1 MEPQYTSKLSRRAGK
16 SSTSYLDLDIGD
28 ALIGSDGSD
37 RLIEV
42 NNSELKRSQH
52 GGEGNNEEIKRKK
65 PKTDRG
71 KLFCKD
77 KPSGAL
83 RTPVQCNAKAEY
95 RIEYLK
101 KAGESF
107 LQDGACS
114 KVAPKLSKCRECKSA
129 LQEPSLSPP
138 KTLCR
143 FDAFRRLRYTKNGNL
158 ATAGF
163 LDPNKDVT
171 QKDLSLWIPQ
181 HLSSPSAQDMESSL
195 FLLLH
200 VSSQFYRLL
209 EQEREAITIN
219 MAETKIVAWKRMVQ
233 GVREMC
239 DVCKTALFN
248 YHWVCHKC
256 GFVVCIDCYKS
267 RKNGL
272 MKKWLLCTNGRGH
285 NQETLMLTQIVPADC
300 LETLGLKL
308 QQFQDMYSNLL
319 PCGCSCNS
327 TATNCGKESNSS
339 SSEVNKANSHNS
351 TVAKSLNSGST
362 SICNL
367 HSPITMPRP
376 FDSEWVRKS
385 SVKITKEVAKQQENT
400 DTFDQV
406 RRSSNNNQVIR
417 VRANQHHH
425 FSEPEK
431 EKEASDIFR
440 GFDDQI
446 NVEQDQ
452 LKQVL
457 SYQHCNEIL
466 DDNDSKLMK
475 ESFEIKNMK
484 EEMRLLHNDVQ
495 YPNKNHSIN
504 KITINHLVHDF
515 DIEQIEVDFL
525 QKSMKTSEQD
535 MLAQN
540 IQSKMIK
547 LDTLQKF
554 VNYSDKTH
562 MGKKTI
568 FPNLISED
576 SKNNNFF
583 KNNLSQQTVMGY
595 SADKEIHGDI
605 LMAKP
610 SLKNCKFDQSMPEG
624 MTLKTYVEQ
633 FSDIGNHKED
643 IMDYNDGNQ
652 VLDERIVPDLL
663 RYPRNNIIQAVGN
676 PYDSIEEQLPNLQ
689 QLVKCVGNGQSTLQ
703 PPEEDNNNHQRV
715 KKTSISTAGFSK
727 NSLMI
732 PQKDMEHPDN
742 NEMIIYKSMSSGI
755 GEKNDKANSKKQSDN
770 TLSALMKDRWTFLQD
785 SCSLTPT
792 KSKVLFPD
800 VPHSWLC
807 GGRLLHLYKPN
818 HPGNFNLFQNQWQRG
833 QPVLV
838 SDVTKHLDKDLWHP
852 ESFARDFGDIRN
864 VLVDCMTG
872 RSVHSH
878 LMREFWEGFRHP
890 ERRLKDEDGNPM
902 LLKLKDWPPGDD
914 FAEMLPSRYMNLMT
928 ALPMSEYTSRS
939 GPLNLVSC
947 LPDCFVPP
955 DLGPKMYSAYGS
967 ALHPSKGSTNLHLD
981 VSDAVNVLVYVGI
994 SNDSLDHSRAV
1005 YRVINEACADRQTRR
1020 VQKKTQLPGALWHIY
1035 AASDADKIRAL
1046 LSRVAIE
1053 RGRTLEPHQDP
1064 IHDQT
1069 WYLDIELR
1077 GRLLTEYG
1085 VEGYTI
1091 VQCLGDA
1098 IFIPAGAPHQV
1109 QNLNNC
1115 IKVAEDFVSPE
1126 NISHCFRLM
1135 QEFRELSDVHLNHED
1150 KLQVKN
1156 IIYHAVKDALSVLPL
1171 K

>member
-1 MEPQYTSKLSRRAGK
+1 MEPQNTSKLLRRAGK
-16 SSTSYLDLDIGD
+16 SSTSYLDLDIGEVLSHVNEI
-28 ALIGSDGSD
+28 ASD
-37 RLIEV
+37 RLYDI
-42 NNSELKRSQH
+42 NNSVLKKRQH
-52 GGEGNNEEIKRKK
+52 GGNGKSAEIKRKK

-77 KPSGAL
+77 KPNGAL
-83 RTPVQCNAKAEY
+83 RTPIQCNAKAEY

-101 KAGESF
+101 KAGETF
-107 LQDGACS
+107 IQDGACS
-114 KVAPKLSKCRECKSA
+114 KVAPKLSKCQECKSA
-129 LQEPSLSPP
+129 LQEPRLSPS

-171 QKDLSLWIPQ
+171 QKDLSLWLPQ
-181 HLSSPSAQDMESSL
+181 HLSSSISPDMESSL

-233 GVREMC
+233 GVREIC

-272 MKKWLLCTNGRGH
+272 IKKWLLCTNGRGH

-308 QQFQDMYSNLL
+308 QQFQDTYSIPL
-319 PCGCSCNS
+319 S
-327 TATNCGKESNSS
+327 TT
-339 SSEVNKANSHNS
+339 ANYE
-351 TVAKSLNSGST
+351 KSA
-362 SICNL
+362 
-367 HSPITMPRP
+367 ITMP
-376 FDSEWVRKS
+376 S
-385 SVKITKEVAKQQENT
+385 SVKITKEVVKQQENIET
-400 DTFDQV
+400 LEQV
-406 RRSSNNNQVIR
+406 RRSSKNNQVIH
-417 VRANQHHH
+417 VRTNQQHY
-425 FSEPEK
+425 FSEPEQGK
-431 EKEASDIFR
+431 EGLDVFK

-446 NVEQDQ
+446 NEEQGQ

-457 SYQHCNEIL
+457 SYPHCNQIL
-466 DDNDSKLMK
+466 DDNSKLLK
-475 ESFEIKNMK
+475 ESFEIENMEK
-484 EEMRLLHNDVQ
+484 MKLLLNGVQ
-495 YPNKNHSIN
+495 YPNNNHNIN
-504 KITINHLVHDF
+504 EITLSHMVGDF
-515 DIEQIEVDFL
+515 DIEKIEVDLL
-525 QKSMKTSEQD
+525 QKSIKTYEWD
-535 MLAQN
+535 MLMGN
-540 IQSKMIK
+540 IPSKIIK
-547 LDTLQKF
+547 GNILQKF
-554 VNYSDKTH
+554 DNYSDKTCTE
-562 MGKKTI
+562 KKSI
-568 FPNLISED
+568 FSNLMSEGC
-576 SKNNNFF
+576 KNNNFLRN
-583 KNNLSQQTVMGY
+583 KIIQQPVMGY
-595 SADKEIHGDI
+595 SADKVIYGDR
-605 LMAKP
+605 LMTES
-610 SLKNCKFDQSMPEG
+610 SLKNCKIDQSMPEG

-643 IMDYNDGNQ
+643 IINYKVGYQ
-652 VLDERIVPDLL
+652 ILDERIVPDLP
-663 RYPRNNIIQAVGN
+663 RYPQNNIIQADLHLQAEGN
-676 PYDSIEEQLPNLQ
+676 PYGSIEK
-689 QLVKCVGNGQSTLQ
+689 QLVKCVGNGQSSLQ
-703 PPEEDNNNHQRV
+703 LPEEDSNNQQIVN
-715 KKTSISTAGFSK
+715 KTSILTAGFPK

-732 PQKDMEHPDN
+732 LQKDVEHSDN
-742 NEMIIYKSMSSGI
+742 NQLIIFKSISSVI
-755 GEKNDKANSKKQSDN
+755 EEKNDKANSKKQPDN
-770 TLSALMKDRWTFLQD
+770 NLSALIKDSWTFLQD
-785 SCSLTPT
+785 ACPLTPT
-792 KSKVLFPD
+792 KSKELFPD

-807 GGRLLHLYKPN
+807 GGRLLHLHKSN
-818 HPGNFNLFQNQWQRG
+818 HPGNFKLFQDQWRRG

-838 SDVTKHLDKDLWHP
+838 SDVTKHLDQDLWHP

-878 LMREFWEGFRHP
+878 LMREFWEGFKHP

-914 FAEMLPSRYMNLMT
+914 FAEMLPSRYMNLMS

-967 ALHPSKGSTNLHLD
+967 ALYPSKGSTNLHLD

-994 SNDSLDHSRAV
+994 SNDSLDHSRVV
-1005 YRVINEACADRQTRR
+1005 YRVISEACADRQTRR
-1020 VQKKTQLPGALWHIY
+1020 VQKKTRLPGALWHIY
-1035 AASDADKIRAL
+1035 AANDAAKIRAL
-1046 LSRVAIE
+1046 LSRVAAE
-1053 RGRTLEPHQDP
+1053 RGRTLESHQDP

-1069 WYLDIELR
+1069 WYLDNKLR

-1126 NISHCFRLM
+1126 NISHCFHLM
-1135 QEFRELSDVHLNHED
+1135 QEFRKLSDVHLNHED

-1171 K
+1171 E